1 MCELSKDYFNTLWG
15 YFMNERAVYF
25 AKQHDFEKAL
35 QYFKKFQR
43 EETSHDSAGRFS
55 LGVKYF
61 HFLEMHPQEGTARE
75 IIEFLKLLTHPKND
89 FAESK
94 NKEAREAIIG
104 LCRHLGRFGPLDHSI
119 RSQIALML
127 KKIDRANQ
135 ASMASDSL
143 VEQSSKT
150 MMTLEEILGTK
161 ADVLIDQLS
170 ERVPLTFLREHDAL
184 HTLPSYVATEEVQ
197 QTKKMRKSS

>member
-1 MCELSKDYFNTLWG
+1 
-15 YFMNERAVYF
+15 MNERAVYF
-25 AKQHDFEKAL
+25 AEQHDFEKAL
-35 QYFKKFQR
+35 QYFKKFQK
-43 EETSHDSAGRFS
+43 EETSHDSAGRFL

-61 HFLEMHPQEGTARE
+61 HFLEMHPQGGTARE
-75 IIEFLKLLTHPKND
+75 IIEFLNLLTNPKND

-94 NKEAREAIIG
+94 NKKAREAIIG
-104 LCRHLGRFGPLDHSI
+104 LCGHLGRFGPLDHSI

-135 ASMASDSL
+135 ASMASGSL
-143 VEQSSKT
+143 VEQSSRT

-170 ERVPLTFLREHDAL
+170 ERVPLTFLREHDAI
-184 HTLPSYVATEEVQ
+184 HTSLPSNVATEERQ
-197 QTKKMRKSS
+197 QKKMQKYNA